1 MMPYKQYG
9 CQVPLGLKGNPV
21 KFGNGPA
28 AVTGDEI
35 RRSHCPLKAGW
46 EGSES
51 RMIRK
56 SEDLPDVALE
66 IGAWRY
72 PMT

>member
-1 MMPYKQYG
+1 M
-9 CQVPLGLKGNPV
+9 

-35 RRSHCPLKAGW
+35 RRSHCPFKAGW